1 MSAEDTEV
9 LDLHEIALPDGT
21 HCSIL
26 WRKSLEES
34 FCCGS
39 GRFRFFFVSGSARFL
54 RGMMRRIETLSFPP
68 EKSGPWRV
76 RRISQIAEKA
86 FRIEIEH
93 PEHGE
98 RNVVCA
104 VRSDRRRRSIG
115 VQTDRTLNRIQVTL
129 PGSYCGALLPY
140 ALRLVD
146 WESLLV
152 SDPRLFSC
160 GDDGRRKTFRWRGR
174 ECPVRLGAR
183 TSHVENGVLHLRVA
197 PDASEAEV
205 EEAYGRFLRADFE
218 AYVGPI
224 HEKVVEETN
233 LRPAD
238 WGMIRRGARTLG
250 RCTLPARRVTYHWRI
265 VAESEA
271 FVRSI
276 VIHELCHLREMNHG
290 PRFWRLVLSFCPE
303 YFTLHPR
310 RRMPNLG

>member
-160 GDDGRRKTFRWRGR
+160 GDYGRRKTFRWRGR
-174 ECPVRLGAR
+174 
-183 TSHVENGVLHLRVA
+183 
-197 PDASEAEV
+197 
-205 EEAYGRFLRADFE
+205 
-218 AYVGPI
+218 
-224 HEKVVEETN
+224 
-233 LRPAD
+233 
-238 WGMIRRGARTLG
+238 
-250 RCTLPARRVTYHWRI
+250 
-265 VAESEA
+265 
-271 FVRSI
+271 
-276 VIHELCHLREMNHG
+276 
-290 PRFWRLVLSFCPE
+290 
-303 YFTLHPR
+303 
-310 RRMPNLG
+310 

>member
-129 PGSYCGALLPY
+129 PGAPALCAAARRLGVSPCERSPPVF
-140 ALRLVD
+140 LR
-146 WESLLV
+146 
-152 SDPRLFSC
+152 
-160 GDDGRRKTFRWRGR
+160 GRRKK
-174 ECPVRLGAR
+174 ENVSLAR
-183 TSHVENGVLHLRVA
+183 TGMSRSARSAHV
-197 PDASEAEV
+197 
-205 EEAYGRFLRADFE
+205 
-218 AYVGPI
+218 
-224 HEKVVEETN
+224 
-233 LRPAD
+233 
-238 WGMIRRGARTLG
+238 AR
-250 RCTLPARRVTYHWRI
+250 
-265 VAESEA
+265 
-271 FVRSI
+271 
-276 VIHELCHLREMNHG
+276 
-290 PRFWRLVLSFCPE
+290 
-303 YFTLHPR
+303 
-310 RRMPNLG
+310 